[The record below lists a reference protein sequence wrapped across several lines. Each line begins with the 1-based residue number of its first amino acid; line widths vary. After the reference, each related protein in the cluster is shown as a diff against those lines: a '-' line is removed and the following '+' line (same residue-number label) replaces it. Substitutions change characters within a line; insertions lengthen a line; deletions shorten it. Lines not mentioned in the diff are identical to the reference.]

1 MTDAAPTTSATLLL
15 SCPDQPGIV
24 AAVSQFVADHGG
36 NIVHADQHTDREEGV
51 FFQRV
56 EFELVGGDMEPGAI
70 RDAFGPIVERFGMQ
84 ADLRFSGGHQRV
96 AVLVSRQGH
105 CLLDLLGRWHM
116 GEMPGRLALVASNH
130 ADHAEVTRSFGI
142 DFHHLAVTPDTKSE
156 QETRLLELFERELI
170 DLVVMARYMQILSP
184 AVVDAHP
191 MRIINIHHSFLPAF
205 PGGRP
210 YHQAYERGVK
220 IIGVTA
226 HYATADLDE
235 GPIIEQDV
243 VRVSHRDGVA
253 DLVRKGR
260 DLEMVVLARAVRAHL
275 EHRILVYGNKTVVFG

>member
-1 MTDAAPTTSATLLL
+1 MSDTSATTATLLL

-36 NIVHADQHTDREEGV
+36 NIVHAEQHTDREEGI

-56 EFELVGGDMEPGAI
+56 EFEVDGFGLEREGI
-70 RDAFGPIVERFGMQ
+70 RAAFDPILERFAMS
-84 ADLRFSGGHQRV
+84 ASIRFSDQVQRV
-96 AVLVSRQGH
+96 AVLVSKQGH

-116 GEMPGRLALVASNH
+116 NELPGHLALVASNH
-130 ADHAEVTRSFGI
+130 PDHCDVTNSFGV
-142 DFHHLAVTPDTKSE
+142 DFHHLPVTPDTKQQ
-156 QETRLLELFERELI
+156 QEADLLALLADEGI

-184 AVVDAHP
+184 AVVAAHP

-210 YHQAYERGVK
+210 YHQAHERGVK
-220 IIGVTA
+220 IVGVTA

-243 VRVSHRDGVA
+243 VRVSHRDGVT